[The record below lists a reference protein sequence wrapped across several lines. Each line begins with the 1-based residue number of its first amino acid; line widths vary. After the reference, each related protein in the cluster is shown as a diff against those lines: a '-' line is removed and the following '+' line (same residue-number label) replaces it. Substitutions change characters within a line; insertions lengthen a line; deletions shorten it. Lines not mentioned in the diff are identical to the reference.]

1 MATIRQRASGN
12 WEVIIRSKQLPRGAY
27 YATLDTEDQAREYA
41 AKIEARIKAG
51 DIPKQLLAAPLATL
65 GELLERYRQGA
76 CLSAHD
82 LTLLDRLGVEGV
94 RADELTVQWALS
106 WVSSMHSTGIAPSTI
121 RHKVGCLAR
130 CLDWCKLAGLIEVNP
145 VRELPRNY
153 AAYPVSHSKARLDHE
168 RDRRLLEGEELRIR
182 EVLKDR
188 HDWLLLFDMA
198 LETAMRLREMF
209 TLDWSQI
216 DYEQRTIFL
225 SKTKNGD
232 KRQVPMSSVIH
243 QRLKER
249 GIDEGLVFPWWDGS
263 IDTLAKTTARLS
275 HQWSRIARDA
285 GCVDLRF
292 HDLRRHA
299 ITRLYLET
307 KLSDMEISLI
317 SGHKSMKMLRRYSNL
332 RGSDLAKKMW

>member
-1 MATIRQRASGN
+1 MA
-12 WEVIIRSKQLPRGAY
+12 
-27 YATLDTEDQAREYA
+27 
-41 AKIEARIKAG
+41 
-51 DIPKQLLAAPLATL
+51 
-65 GELLERYRQGA
+65 
-76 CLSAHD
+76 
-82 LTLLDRLGVEGV
+82 
-94 RADELTVQWALS
+94 
-106 WVSSMHSTGIAPSTI
+106 M
-121 RHKVGCLAR
+121 
-130 CLDWCKLAGLIEVNP
+130 
-145 VRELPRNY
+145 
-153 AAYPVSHSKARLDHE
+153 
-168 RDRRLLEGEELRIR
+168 
-182 EVLKDR
+182 
-188 HDWLLLFDMA
+188 
-198 LETAMRLREMF
+198 ETAMRLREMF
-209 TLDWSQI
+209 TLEWSQI

-249 GIDEGLVFPWWDGS
+249 STDKGLVFPWWDGS

-275 HQWSRIARDA
+275 HQWARIARDA
-285 GCVDLRF
+285 GCPDLRF